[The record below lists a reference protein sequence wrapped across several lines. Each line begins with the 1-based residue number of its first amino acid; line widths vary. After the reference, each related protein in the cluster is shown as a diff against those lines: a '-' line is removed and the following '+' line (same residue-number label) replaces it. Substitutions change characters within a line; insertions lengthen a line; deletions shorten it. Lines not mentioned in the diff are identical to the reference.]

1 MHKKGSLVLGLVAI
15 ILALVILGVF
25 LVSIAQREC
34 QSNRDCPGNAYCNTK
49 YECVEFPNQIVV
61 KESNFLTSALILGMA
76 ILIAAYIFKGG
87 KLPWKK
93 EELKGNG
100 NP

>member
-1 MHKKGSLVLGLVAI
+1 MNKKGMALGIVAI
-15 ILALVILGVF
+15 ILALVILGIF

-34 QSNRDCPGNAYCNTK
+34 NSNRDCPGNSYCNTQ
-49 YECVEFPNQIVV
+49 YECVEFPEQIVV
-61 KESNFLTSALILGMA
+61 KESNFLTSALILGIA

-93 EELKGNG
+93 E
-100 NP
+100 